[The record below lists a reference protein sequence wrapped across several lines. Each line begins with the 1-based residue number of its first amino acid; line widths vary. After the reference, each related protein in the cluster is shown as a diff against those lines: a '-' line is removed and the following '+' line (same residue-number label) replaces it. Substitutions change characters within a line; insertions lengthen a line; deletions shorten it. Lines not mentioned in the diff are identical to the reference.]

1 MTMLLSM
8 SNVTS
13 YYGKTPILKD
23 FSFGLEGGKCLC
35 VLGRNGVGKTTLMR
49 TIMGLT
55 DRAVGDIVINGS
67 NITAAQTY
75 RRAKLGIGYVPQ
87 GRGILS
93 EFTVRENILLG
104 TFARDD
110 GAPEVPEICLRMFPY
125 LKANLDRR
133 AGLLSGGQKQ
143 QLAIARALAV
153 DPKVLLLDE
162 PTEGIQPNIVQEIGE
177 TLQTLNK
184 QFGITLLLTEQHI
197 KVARQLGDAFLMI
210 DNGRVVAE
218 GEIAGLD
225 QTLIQKHLTI

>member
-1 MTMLLSM
+1 MLLSM
-8 SNVTS
+8 DRVTS

-23 FSFGLEGGKCLC
+23 FSFGLDEGKCLC

-55 DRAVGDIVINGS
+55 DRSVGDIVINGQ
-67 NITAAQTY
+67 NINGSQTY
-75 RRAKLGIGYVPQ
+75 QRAKLGIGYVPQ

-93 EFTVRENILLG
+93 EFTVRENIMLG
-104 TFARDD
+104 TFARAD
-110 GAPEVPEICLRMFPY
+110 GNPDIPEVCLRLFPY

-162 PTEGIQPNIVQEIGE
+162 PTEGIQPNIVHEIGD
-177 TLQTLNK
+177 TLRTLNK
-184 QFGITLLLTEQHI
+184 EFGITLLLTEQHI
-197 KVARQLGDAFLMI
+197 KVARRLGDAFLMV
-210 DNGRVVAE
+210 DNGRVVATGAIE
-218 GEIAGLD
+218 NLD
-225 QTLIQKHLTI
+225 TTLIQKHLAI

>member
-1 MTMLLSM
+1 MMLLSM
-8 SNVTS
+8 NNVTS

-23 FSFGLEGGKCLC
+23 FSFGLEEGKCLC

-55 DRAVGDIVINGS
+55 DRSVGEIVVNGR
-67 NITAAQTY
+67 NISGDETY
-75 RRAKLGIGYVPQ
+75 QRAKLGIGYVPQ

-104 TFARDD
+104 TFARSD
-110 GAPEVPEICLRMFPY
+110 GVPDVPEICLRLFPY

-162 PTEGIQPNIVQEIGE
+162 PTEGIQPNIVHEIGE
-177 TLQTLNK
+177 TLLMLNK
-184 QFGITLLLTEQHI
+184 EFGITLLLTEQHI
-197 KVARQLGDAFLMI
+197 KVARRLGDDFLMV
-210 DNGRVVAE
+210 DNGRVVAS
-218 GEIAGLD
+218 GAIAGLD
-225 QTLIQKHLTI
+225 AALIQKHLTI

>member
-8 SNVTS
+8 TNVTS

-55 DRAVGDIVINGS
+55 DRTVGDIVINGR
-67 NITAAQTY
+67 NITSSQTY
-75 RRAKLGIGYVPQ
+75 QRAKLGIGYVPQ

-104 TFARDD
+104 TFARAD
-110 GAPEVPEICLRMFPY
+110 GVPEIPEICLRLFPY

-177 TLQTLNK
+177 TLLMLNK
-184 QFGITLLLTEQHI
+184 ELGITLLLTEQHI
-197 KVARQLGDAFLMI
+197 KVARQLGDAFLMV
-210 DNGRVVAE
+210 DNGRVVAN
-218 GEIAGLD
+218 GQIAELD
-225 QTLIQKHLTI
+225 HALIQKHLTI